1 MKPNRFFFCVSDT
14 HTNHQS
20 PIPNHQFP
28 IPNLDDWLE
37 IGKIVSP
44 QGLTGELRVY
54 PNTDFPE
61 RFEEPGKRWLLRPG
75 ETELQP
81 VELLNGRYIENKNLY
96 VIKLKG
102 VSDRHQAENMRDC
115 RFFVP
120 VSDRPELDEGEFH
133 VLDLLGLQVFM
144 QSSGDFVGTV
154 VDILPSGHDLL
165 EVKFDPAF
173 ITNNGTTATASNTRG
188 VVMTPTRNGVGLVTL
203 TLASAHPAGIYYTIN
218 ACAYVVSG
226 GNTNPIICSVIRLP
240 TTSTQFRILTKDHTN
255 TAVDCDFMVSVF

>member
-1 MKPNRFFFCVSDT
+1 MNHEGTKNTKKKQGKQGRKFFANSQSPVPNP
-14 HTNHQS
+14 QS
-20 PIPNHQFP
+20 PIPSPQSP
-28 IPNLDDWLE
+28 IPSPQPPVPNLDDWLE
-37 IGKIVSP
+37 IGKIVSA

-75 ETELQP
+75 KTELES

-96 VIKLKG
+96 VIKLRG

-144 QSSGDFVGTV
+144 QSSGEFVGTV

-165 EVKFDPAF
+165 EVKFDPSFAENKAGKTVLIPF
-173 ITNNGTTATASNTRG
+173 VMEIVPIVDLETRR
-188 VVMTPTRNGVGLVTL
+188 VEINPPPGLL
-203 TLASAHPAGIYYTIN
+203 EIN
-218 ACAYVVSG
+218 
-226 GNTNPIICSVIRLP
+226 
-240 TTSTQFRILTKDHTN
+240 D
-255 TAVDCDFMVSVF
+255 

>member
-1 MKPNRFFFCVSDT
+1 MNHEEAKNTKKKKEGSRVQGAGGKAQKVPVP
-14 HTNHQS
+14 NHQS

-75 ETELQP
+75 ETELET

-102 VSDRHQAENMRDC
+102 VCDRHQAENMRDC

-173 ITNNGTTATASNTRG
+173 ITNNEELTTNKAQKTVLIPFVMEIVP
-188 VVMTPTRNGVGLVTL
+188 VVDLESRRVEIIPPPGLL
-203 TLASAHPAGIYYTIN
+203 SIN
-218 ACAYVVSG
+218 
-226 GNTNPIICSVIRLP
+226 N
-240 TTSTQFRILTKDHTN
+240 
-255 TAVDCDFMVSVF
+255 